1 MPDWT
6 MENLLTEILGLIENI
21 DAALDE
27 GDDEATQEAIDTA
40 WAIVHHETKQ
50 AWLNS
55 VLSI

>member
-1 MPDWT
+1 
-6 MENLLTEILGLIENI
+6 MEKLLSEILVLIEDI
-21 DAALDE
+21 DVALDA
-27 GDDEATQEAIDTA
+27 GDDEETQKAIDTA

>member
-1 MPDWT
+1 
-6 MENLLTEILGLIENI
+6 MEKLLSEILDLIENI